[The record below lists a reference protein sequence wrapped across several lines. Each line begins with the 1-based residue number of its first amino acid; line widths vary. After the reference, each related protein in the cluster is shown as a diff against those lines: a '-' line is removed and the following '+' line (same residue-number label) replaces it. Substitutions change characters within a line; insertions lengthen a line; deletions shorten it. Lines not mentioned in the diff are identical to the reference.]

1 MSNPGLRPLGG
12 PYNTT
17 LMQAMLP
24 QNLHMPQTMWGP
36 APQPWQQYD
45 TALHSP
51 AGLGQ
56 FQPTMMQPGAINA
69 PLQDAAA
76 EVVNTAGAE
85 KRGRKRKNATAS
97 TTGNGTAPT
106 RKRQKKNTSTVTRA
120 PAIAAAVCGVG
131 PVTPVSI
138 TLPDSA
144 NTVPDALTCEAQIAM
159 ASLTTA
165 APTGSGPGTWAKQP
179 ARDSKA
185 AASDVWYFMWAVDS
199 SEKPE
204 KMPKDQPRLMNKPSS
219 PYVACRLC
227 GCIIISSTLCLSNH
241 MILIIIFSEDEEN
254 PQWKVYKVGDGMTP
268 TYRNHLHKH
277 GHQWKEVCV
286 AMRLKKAEEDS
297 GKQIQRQAFMVDMF
311 YHLLMKWVAVDDQ
324 VFNMSPVQ
332 LAIYN
337 SLVISVLQC
346 C

>member
-1 MSNPGLRPLGG
+1 
-12 PYNTT
+12 
-17 LMQAMLP
+17 
-24 QNLHMPQTMWGP
+24 
-36 APQPWQQYD
+36 
-45 TALHSP
+45 
-51 AGLGQ
+51 
-56 FQPTMMQPGAINA
+56 MMQPGAINA